1 MFDKVVANEIEH
13 FNKYQ
18 IIDFLKYLNNY
29 INIQAEFF
37 QRVYYL
43 FIYYHYYFSL
53 FLFLYFFFFE
63 KKKNKIKKINIY
75 KFINLQF

>member
-43 FIYYHYYFSL
+43 FIYLLSLL
-53 FLFLYFFFFE
+53 FLFFFIFIFFFC
-63 KKKNKIKKINIY
+63 
-75 KFINLQF
+75 